1 MTCVD
6 GIIMV
11 NSKKKHLKLTQ
22 HVNKFRECFVA
33 KLQRKIIAYFSSVG
47 KNVDGRFQSLEM
59 M

>member
-11 NSKKKHLKLTQ
+11 NSKKHLKLTQ

-47 KNVDGRFQSLEM
+47 KNVDGGFQSLEM